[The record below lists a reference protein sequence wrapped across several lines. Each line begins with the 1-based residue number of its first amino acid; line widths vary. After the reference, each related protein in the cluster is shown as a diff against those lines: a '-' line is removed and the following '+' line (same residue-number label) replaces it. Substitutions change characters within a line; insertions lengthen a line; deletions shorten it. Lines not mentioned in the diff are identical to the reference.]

1 MNPHR
6 LRLASALEAA
16 TLFAIGPILAIV
28 IAYRLLDN
36 STRLKYSSYLFRVAD
51 SGLTGLKSVQSLP
64 PHIAEL
70 MPTPS

>member
-36 STRLKYSSYLFRVAD
+36 STRLK
-51 SGLTGLKSVQSLP
+51 
-64 PHIAEL
+64 
-70 MPTPS
+70 